1 LPSSPRLETERLVLQ
16 RLSLDDLDDI
26 ARFVS
31 DPETMRYIGTGGPRT
46 REQARNSL
54 EWMLET
60 FERQGFGHFGV
71 VRKEDGALVGRS
83 GLNVWDP
90 SDWSITRLD
99 EADGP
104 TEIEIAYLFGRD
116 YWGQGYAT
124 EAATAIRDWA
134 LGELGFERLIAL
146 IYPDNAR
153 SIRVAEK
160 LGLTPEGEADFGG
173 DALTIYALGR

>member
-1 LPSSPRLETERLVLQ
+1 VL
-16 RLSLDDLDDI
+16 RPVALDDLDDV
-26 ARFVS
+26 APFVA
-31 DPETMRYIGTGGPRT
+31 DAETMRYIGTGETRT
-46 REQARNSL
+46 REQARDSL
-54 EWMLET
+54 EWMIET
-60 FERQGFGHFGV
+60 FERQGFGHLAV
-71 VRKEDGALVGRS
+71 ERKEDGVFVGRA

-104 TEIEIAYLFGRD
+104 TEIEVAYLFGRD

-134 LGELGFERLIAL
+134 FGELGFERLIAL
-146 IYPDNAR
+146 IYPDNVR

-160 LGLTPEGEADFGG
+160 LGMTPDGEADFGG
-173 DALTIYALGR
+173 DPLTIYALGQVDRAAGLEPAR

>member
-1 LPSSPRLETERLVLQ
+1 LPSSVRLETERLVL
-16 RLSLDDLDDI
+16 RPLSPDDLDDI
-26 ARFVS
+26 ASFVA
-31 DPETMRYIGTGGPRT
+31 DPETMRYIGTGGART
-46 REQARNSL
+46 REQARDSL
-54 EWMLET
+54 EWMIET

-71 VRKEDGALVGRS
+71 ERKEDGAFVGRA

-104 TEIEIAYLFGRD
+104 TEIEVAYLFGRD

-134 LGELGFERLIAL
+134 LGELRLERLIAL
-146 IYPDNAR
+146 IYPDNVR
-153 SIRVAEK
+153 SIGVARN
-160 LGLTPEGEADFGG
+160 LGMEPIGEAALGG
-173 DALTIYALGR
+173 NPLTIYALG